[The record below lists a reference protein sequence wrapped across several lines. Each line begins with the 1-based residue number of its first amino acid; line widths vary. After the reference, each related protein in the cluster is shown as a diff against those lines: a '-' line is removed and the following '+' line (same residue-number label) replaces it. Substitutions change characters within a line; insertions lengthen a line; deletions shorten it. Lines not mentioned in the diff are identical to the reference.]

1 MDAGQ
6 PAPPAR
12 RDIIPTNPTLDI
24 CNAIAFAFFVQEGE
38 SPKKGAYKRR
48 KTDPSKRKINGWDWK
63 DVIQQCKAFEAGRG
77 NTPKTWREKADE
89 GWAARQARER
99 KERL

>member
-1 MDAGQ
+1 M
-6 PAPPAR
+6 
-12 RDIIPTNPTLDI
+12 
-24 CNAIAFAFFVQEGE
+24 QESD

-48 KTDPSKRKINGWDWK
+48 KTDPTKRKGSAWHWK
-63 DVIQQCKAFEAGRG
+63 DVIQQCKAFESQRG

>member
-12 RDIIPTNPTLDI
+12 RDIIPANPTLDI
-24 CNAIAFAFFVQEGE
+24 CNPIAFAFFVQEGE

-48 KTDPSKRKINGWDWK
+48 KTDATKRKGSAWDWK

-77 NTPKTWREKADE
+77 YTPKTWREKADE

-99 KERL
+99 KKKL

>member
-6 PAPPAR
+6 PAPPAG
-12 RDIIPTNPTLDI
+12 RDITPTNPRLDI
-24 CNAIAFAFFVQEGE
+24 CNPIAFAFCVQEGE

-48 KTDPSKRKINGWDWK
+48 KTDPSKRKSNGWDWK

-77 NTPKTWREKADE
+77 NTPKTWRQKADE